1 MYEFMTQNP
10 LYIVLLI
17 VLICW
22 LGIFTYVVRID
33 KKITRLEQRMK
44 E

>member
-22 LGIFTYVVRID
+22 LGIFIYLVRID